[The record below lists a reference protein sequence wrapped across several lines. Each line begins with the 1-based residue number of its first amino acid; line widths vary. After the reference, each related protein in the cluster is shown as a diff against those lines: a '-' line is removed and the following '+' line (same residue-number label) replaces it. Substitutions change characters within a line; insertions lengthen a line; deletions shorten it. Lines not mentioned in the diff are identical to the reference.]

1 MELQFVLCEV
11 GTEYIFEDV
20 LHVSKGESTYIYYRG
35 MAFVRIYV
43 DVLQLVRKSLG
54 EDWHVVMMK
63 MSADLIKYE
72 RLTLILKLPEYIVI
86 LIDKGT

>member
-1 MELQFVLCEV
+1 M
-11 GTEYIFEDV
+11 
-20 LHVSKGESTYIYYRG
+20 
-35 MAFVRIYV
+35 
-43 DVLQLVRKSLG
+43 DVLQLVRKLLG

-63 MSADLIKYE
+63 MLADLIKYE